1 MYFTPPRDHPCHP
14 IHLYHHSA
22 TSEVGFYVVNKISR
36 DGWSSDRISIKSG
49 VGKDFAKRW
58 IQWFMQK
65 IRKVQMQWSEN
76 REIQKECAEDIRG
89 TMIKWLYNMI
99 YDVIWNDMDFRSRLI
114 FWRKQQWQRC
124 KPSVVFSSE
133 TGRCPSRLFDD
144 VIIWFKSTCAWKSV
158 SLGTSSNHPVTESIC
173 YGQKLSNGSSEWGAF
188 ACLILFWL
196 RKVCRKSW
204 FWNFAPKIWRQHCGF
219 ENFSKK

>member
-1 MYFTPPRDHPCHP
+1 MYFIPPRDHPCHP

-99 YDVIWNDMDFRSRLI
+99 WYDVIWNDMDFRSRLI
-114 FWRKQQWQRC
+114 FWRKQQRQRC
-124 KPSVVFSSE
+124 KSVCGFFFSD
-133 TGRCPSRLFDD
+133 RLLPSRLFDD
-144 VIIWFKSTCAWKSV
+144 VIIWLISTCAWKSV
-158 SLGTSSNHPVTESIC
+158 ILGTSSNHPVTESMAMAKSYLMVLVSGVLLARWLIDIILA
-173 YGQKLSNGSSEWGAF
+173 QK
-188 ACLILFWL
+188 I
-196 RKVCRKSW
+196 V
-204 FWNFAPKIWRQHCGF
+204 PKKLVTKFGP
-219 ENFSKK
+219 ENWPPKLCP